1 MKRKLLKLGLL
12 FVLICSFN
20 LLAQEEV
27 QPGETESRVPEL
39 SEFHKV
45 IYPIW
50 HKAYPQKDYAA
61 LRNYAQEVRSY
72 AEKLY
77 QAELPGILRDKKI
90 KWKEGLAELNK
101 AVDDYLAAAAG
112 DDDQVLLNA
121 AEVLHSKFE
130 MMVRIIR
137 PVLKEIDEFHKV
149 LYVIYHKY
157 LPNKKYDGIESL
169 SEDLKAKAEAITRV
183 ELPKRLETRTEK
195 FTVAANKLYKA
206 SVQLAQ
212 ECQSG
217 DSASIEEA
225 VHKLHAAYKHLE
237 KIFE

>member
-1 MKRKLLKLGLL
+1 MKSKLFKCFLL

-20 LLAQEEV
+20 LLAQEDIL
-27 QPGETESRVPEL
+27 PGETESRVPEL

-61 LRNYAQEVRSY
+61 LRNYVQDVRSN

-77 QAELPGILRDKKI
+77 RAELPGILRDKKT
-90 KWKEGLAELNK
+90 KWKEGLAEFK
-101 AVDDYLAAAAG
+101 KTVDDYTAAAAG
-112 DDDQVLLNA
+112 DDDQALLKA

-157 LPNKKYDGIESL
+157 FPNKKYDRIESL
-169 SEDLKAKAEAITRV
+169 SEDLKAKAEGITRV
-183 ELPKRLETRTEK
+183 ELPKRLEARKEE
-195 FTVAANKLYKA
+195 FSAAANELYKA

-212 ECQSG
+212 ACQSG
-217 DSASIEEA
+217 DSISIENA
-225 VHKLHAAYKHLE
+225 VHKLHSAYKNLE